1 MDSRPLALGEIFP
14 RQRICLDVASD
25 DKESLFEELIDLF
38 ASTSDRPFPRS
49 EALASLMERESM
61 MTTGIG
67 RGIAIPHGKVDG
79 IDRIH
84 GAIGISRAG
93 IDYDAIDDIPVRI
106 AFMILSPRNHPEE
119 HLRVLK
125 ELASILDVP
134 GLADQVV
141 AVSEIDR
148 LYSILEHL
156 DTQPEAS

>member
-1 MDSRPLALGEIFP
+1 MGSRPLALGEIFP
-14 RQRICLDVASD
+14 QQRIRLNVASV

-38 ASTSDRPFPRS
+38 ASTAALPFPRS

-67 RGIAIPHGKVDG
+67 KGIAIPHGKVDG
-79 IDRIH
+79 IDRIY
-84 GAIGISRAG
+84 GAIGISTVG
-93 IDYDAIDDIPVRI
+93 IDYDAVDGVPVRI

-125 ELASILDVP
+125 KLASILDVP

-141 AVSEIDR
+141 AASEIDR
-148 LYSILEHL
+148 LHSILERL
-156 DTQPEAS
+156 DAQPEVS